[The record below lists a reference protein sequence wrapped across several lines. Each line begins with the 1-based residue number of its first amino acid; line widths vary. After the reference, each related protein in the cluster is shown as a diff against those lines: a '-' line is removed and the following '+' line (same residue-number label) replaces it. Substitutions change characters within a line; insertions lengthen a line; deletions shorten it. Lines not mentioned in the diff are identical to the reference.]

1 MRKHLVSMLIAVCFS
16 TGQASCAPSTQSKA
30 LTASFITLDAATL
43 GFEQFDKQ
51 HEAHIRDTCT
61 STADCAAQHARY
73 DAQLVL
79 VNKAFKAAT
88 DALIAANKL
97 ETDQTVAGAVTAAA
111 SLWSI
116 LTNLGVTL

>member
-1 MRKHLVSMLIAVCFS
+1 MRKHFVSMLLALCFS
-16 TGQASCAPSTQSKA
+16 GQANCTPSTQSKA
-30 LTASFITLDAATL
+30 LTTSFITLDAATL
-43 GFEQFDKQ
+43 GFEQYDKQ

-61 STADCAAQHARY
+61 STADCAAQHAKY

-79 VNKAFKAAT
+79 INKAFKAAT
-88 DALIAANKL
+88 DALQAAYKL
-97 ETDQTVAGAVTAAA
+97 ENDKTVAGAVAAAA